1 MKKPDYVFEA
11 SWEVC
16 NKVGGIHTVLSSLA
30 PTLQSLIGKDKLV
43 FLGPDFNT
51 TEFIEDKT
59 LMPDWRAALKD
70 EELKARIGRWNIA
83 TKPLAIVVDVH
94 QFMGQKNEIYGNMWK
109 KFGVDSLHSYGDYD
123 DSSMWAYACGRVVDA
138 IVDNCFDSDAKVVVQ
153 AHEWQSAM
161 ALLCLKERSAHR
173 ELGTVFTTHATTV
186 GRSICDNDKCLYKYF
201 DQYNG
206 DVMAHELNVEA
217 KHSAEKAA
225 AIHAD
230 CFTTVSETTN
240 RECKT
245 LLGKPADMILPNGFS
260 IGNLPNERMI
270 EATRLSIR
278 NKILTVAGAL
288 YGMKF
293 NDQDTIIV
301 STSGRNDY
309 KPKGYDVYLEA
320 MKRLQAEG
328 SLKKDVIV
336 LMEVP
341 CWVAGP
347 RKDLLRRLDKNAGV
361 VAGPLD
367 RPFITH
373 DLYNFDYDRIVNTI
387 RSLGLDRSGIE
398 GMVHVVLV
406 PSYLNGNDGVFNEKY
421 YDMLAACDITAYP
434 SYYEPWGYTPLESV
448 SYRVPTITTNLA
460 GFGCWATETLGKQP
474 TIDDGVAVVE
484 RNDDNYFDAAE
495 NVKNIIGNFA
505 EKSID
510 ARDSIG
516 KKAFALAQKAD
527 WKLFVKNY
535 LKAFEFALGKKYS
548 NNHQ

>member
-1 MKKPDYVFEA
+1 MTKPDYVFEA

-30 PTLQSLIGKDKLV
+30 PTLQSLIGEYSLV
-43 FLGPDFNT
+43 FLGPDLNT
-51 TEFIEDKT
+51 SEFIEDKA
-59 LMPDWRAALKD
+59 LIPEWRDAL
-70 EELKARIGRWNIA
+70 EAEGLKARIGRWDIA

-94 QFMGQKNEIYGNMWK
+94 QFMGRKNEIYGAMWDS
-109 KFGVDSLHSYGDYD
+109 FGVDSLHSYGDYD
-123 DSSMWAYACGRVVDA
+123 DSSMWAYACGRVVEC
-138 IVDNCFDSDAKVVVQ
+138 IIEHCIGHNAKIVVQ

-161 ALLCLKERSAHR
+161 ALLCVKKRMTEWNV
-173 ELGTVFTTHATTV
+173 GTVFTTHATTV

-206 DVMAHELNVEA
+206 DVMARELNVEA

-245 LLGKPADMILPNGFS
+245 LLGKPADVILPNGFS
-260 IGNLPNERMI
+260 IANLPGERMI

-278 NKILTVAGAL
+278 KKILTVAGAL
-288 YGMKF
+288 CGTKF
-293 NDQDTIIV
+293 NDKDTIIV

-320 MKRLQAEG
+320 MKRLQADG
-328 SLKKDVIV
+328 NLKKEVIA

-347 RKDLLRRLDKNAGV
+347 RKDLLQRLDKNAGA
-361 VAGPLD
+361 VAGPLE

-387 RSLGLDRSGIE
+387 RSLGLDRTTTE
-398 GMVHVVLV
+398 GTVHVVLV

-460 GFGCWATETLGKQP
+460 GFGCWAAETLGKQP
-474 TIDDGVAVVE
+474 TIDYGVAVVE

-495 NVKNIIGNFA
+495 NVKNIIGEFA
-505 EKSID
+505 EKSDD
-510 ARDSIG
+510 ARKNIG

-527 WKLFVKNY
+527 WKQFVENY
-535 LKAFEFALGKKYS
+535 LKAFEFALKKHS
-548 NNHQ
+548 N

>member
-1 MKKPDYVFEA
+1 MAKPDYVFEA

-30 PTLQSLIGKDKLV
+30 PTLQSLIGEDGLV
-43 FLGPDFNT
+43 FLGPDLNT
-51 TEFIEDKT
+51 PEFREDKA
-59 LMPDWRAALKD
+59 LKPQWRAAL
-70 EELKARIGRWNIA
+70 EAEGLKARIGHWDIA
-83 TKPLAIVVDVH
+83 AKPLAIVVDVR
-94 QFMGQKNEIYGNMWK
+94 QFMSHKNEIYGDMWNS
-109 KFGVDSLHSYGDYD
+109 FGVDSLHSYGDYD
-123 DSSMWAYACGRVVDA
+123 DSSMWAYACGRIVEA
-138 IVDNCFDSDAKVVVQ
+138 IVSHCVESNAKVVVQ

-161 ALLCLKERSAHR
+161 ALLCVKKRLAQRNVA
-173 ELGTVFTTHATTV
+173 TVFTTHATTV

-206 DVMAHELNVEA
+206 DVMARELNVEA

-230 CFTTVSETTN
+230 CFTTVSETTD
-240 RECKT
+240 RECAA
-245 LLGKPADMILPNGFS
+245 LLGKPADVILPNGFS
-260 IGNLPNERMI
+260 IGNLPGERAV
-270 EATRLSIR
+270 EATRLSMR
-278 NKILTVAGAL
+278 KKILTVAGAL
-288 YGMKF
+288 YGTKF
-293 NDQDTIIV
+293 SDKATIIV

-320 MKRLQAEG
+320 MKRLQADG
-328 SLKKDVIV
+328 SLKKEVV
-336 LMEVP
+336 ALMEVP

-347 RKDLLRRLDKNAGV
+347 RKDLLQRLERNAGV
-361 VAGPLD
+361 AGSPLD

-373 DLYNFDYDRIVNTI
+373 DLYNFDYDRIVSTI
-387 RSLGLDRSGIE
+387 RSLGLDRTNSE
-398 GMVHVVLV
+398 SMVHVVLV

-460 GFGCWATETLGKQP
+460 GFGCWAAEVLGRQP
-474 TIDDGVAVVE
+474 AIDDGVAVVE

-495 NVKNIIGNFA
+495 SVKNIIAKFA
-505 EKSID
+505 EKSAD
-510 ARDSIG
+510 VRGNIG

-527 WKLFVKNY
+527 WKLFVENY
-535 LKAFEFALGKKYS
+535 LKAFGFALEKHS
-548 NNHQ
+548 N